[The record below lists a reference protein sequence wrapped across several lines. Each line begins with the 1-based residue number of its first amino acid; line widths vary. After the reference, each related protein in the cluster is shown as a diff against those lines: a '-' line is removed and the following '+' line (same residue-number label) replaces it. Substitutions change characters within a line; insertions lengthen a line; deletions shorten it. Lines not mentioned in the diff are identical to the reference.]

1 MRALV
6 ACVVLLGC
14 ERAPPAPAPVPVPVA
29 PRLIDWQL
37 GGLGVW
43 KGGTVGGLLWH
54 VRIDLTAAHMSI
66 TDPGARTAERTLTP
80 DRVRDYAK
88 LALAARDEK
97 HAAPSHACSDV
108 SETLTIDTVT
118 ITS

>member
-1 MRALV
+1 M
-6 ACVVLLGC
+6 
-14 ERAPPAPAPVPVPVA
+14 
-29 PRLIDWQL
+29 
-37 GGLGVW
+37 W

-54 VRIDLTAAHMSI
+54 VRIDLT
-66 TDPGARTAERTLTP
+66 
-80 DRVRDYAK
+80 AK

-118 ITS
+118 ITSGCPLSDPGAKALTAKLQSELPSD